1 MITTNDFCERVRAC
15 QGSMYALAYGILHN
29 QHDAEDAISDT
40 IMRAYTNL
48 SQLKNEGT
56 FKPWLLKILHNVCLE
71 SLRSKRP
78 TVDIEEQYDL
88 KDGFSYQDVN
98 TKLVLRQA
106 VSKLRQPYRTIVIL
120 YYYENL
126 SLQEIAS
133 VTGQSVMATKTQLSR
148 ARTML
153 KNALNKED
161 FYRETV

>member
-1 MITTNDFCERVRAC
+1 MITTNDFCERIRAC
-15 QGSMYALAYGILHN
+15 EGSMYALAYGILHN

-48 SQLKNEGT
+48 SHLKNEGT
-56 FKPWLLKILHNVCLE
+56 FKAWLLKILHNVCLE

-88 KDGFSYQDVN
+88 DDGFSYQDVN

-106 VSKLRQPYRTIVIL
+106 VSQLRPPYRAIVIL

-126 SLQEIAS
+126 SLQEIADI
-133 VTGQSVMATKTQLSR
+133 TGQTVTAAKTQLSR
-148 ARTML
+148 ARNML